1 MAEGVERSGNRER
14 KGEREKKVKKE
25 DAKDGER

>member
-25 DAKDGER
+25 DAKDGEG

>member
-1 MAEGVERSGNRER
+1 MAEGVERSGDSER

-25 DAKDGER
+25 DAKDADR